1 MLLATGGTSILPH
14 YSVPLQHNSSAN
26 TYQQKKEVNIK
37 METNSSTLTKID
49 SCNIG
54 NLLTPPN
61 TPGASSVDSGCFS
74 SASGNVLS
82 PPLNLKVRSNENC
95 CVEYSSPTEVKSES
109 TLNVNKRRRFDFA
122 NLAKSATEP
131 DEQREVKSDAIITF
145 AATEINRKII
155 KGSSKTKQ
163 SIETL
168 GNTGASN
175 TGRRKRKKFICRFCQ
190 RQFTKSYNLL
200 IHERTHTDERPFNC
214 DICGK
219 AFRRQDHLRDHR

>member
-1 MLLATGGTSILPH
+1 MLLATGSTSVLPH
-14 YSVPLQHNSSAN
+14 YSLSLQPNSLLNS
-26 TYQQKKEVNIK
+26 YQPKKDVNIK
-37 METNSSTLTKID
+37 TENPSILTKMD
-49 SCNIG
+49 NFNIG

-61 TPGASSVDSGCFS
+61 TPGASSVESGCYG

-95 CVEYSSPTEVKSES
+95 CMDYLSQPEVKCES
-109 TLNVNKRRRFDFA
+109 TLNVNKRKRFDFA
-122 NLAKSATEP
+122 NLAKSATES
-131 DEQREVKSDAIITF
+131 DEQQEVNSDVIITMTG
-145 AATEINRKII
+145 TEINRKTL
-155 KGSSKTKQ
+155 KSNSKTKQ

-168 GNTGASN
+168 GNTGTST